1 MAKTTNNK
9 KYSDAE
15 MCCGTALMKQF
26 DKLNTFRLES
36 QKQDLINFLK
46 SELTEGK
53 VPQDYAKQIIENVS
67 AKGVKYGI
75 IYLGDI
81 VLAGMGLKTIKLG

>member
-1 MAKTTNNK
+1 MAKTTNK

-36 QKQDLINFLK
+36 QKQDLIDFLK

-53 VPQDYAKQIIENVS
+53 GPQDYSKQIIENVNK
-67 AKGVKYGI
+67 KGVKWGL

-81 VLAGMGLKTIKLG
+81 VLAGMGLRVYK

>member
-1 MAKTTNNK
+1 MAKTTNK

-15 MCCGTALMKQF
+15 MCCGTALIKQF
-26 DKLNTFRLES
+26 DKLDKFRLES
-36 QKQDLINFLK
+36 QKQDLIDFLK

-53 VPQDYAKQIIENVS
+53 VPQDYAKQIIENVNK
-67 AKGVKYGI
+67 KGVKWGL

-81 VLAGMGLKTIKLG
+81 VLAGMGLRVCK